1 MDSNNS
7 KTRLLVATHHLPV
20 VAICHNLKNNSKT
33 YSSLP
38 RSIAKKIEAKVD
50 SNSSHLAPY
59 WELQQRSGHTALF
72 SGIKSLGERMD
83 VLHVG
88 WTGQILDESKEPI
101 NDNIDPVLMN
111 DLVEKL
117 GPKYVAVFLD
127 DDTAKGHYY
136 SYCKGHLWPIFH
148 YQIWEKVTKD
158 TPSWV
163 EYIKVNEAFADAIV
177 KIWQP
182 GDLIWIHDYHL
193 MLLPSLLRKALP
205 NANIGFFLHT
215 PFPSSELFRCLPK
228 RKEIL
233 SGILGADLIG
243 FQTYSHARHFISSCT
258 RVLGIESSPRGVDF
272 HGHVVQIGIFSA
284 GIDAERSFDKRKES
298 AVLEKIQ
305 YFKNLYAGKHIIFGR
320 EPLDQI
326 KGIRH
331 KLAAFEKFLIMYP
344 EYRSKVIMIQ
354 ITTPC
359 HAENA
364 AKLESQ
370 VSELVSRINGVYGSL
385 DFSPVHHYHHE
396 IDLNDYFALLSV
408 ADIGLITSTRDG
420 MNTSSHEFVLCQT
433 ENRGTL
439 IISEFTG
446 TAGSLSNAIL
456 VNPWDYVGVAMAIN
470 EALSLSME
478 DRIRKH
484 QSLYEHVASHSSV
497 YWANSF
503 VNAMVEA
510 SLVQA
515 HSTPTPVLD
524 IALIRSS
531 YSKSKKR
538 LFLFDYDG
546 TLTAI
551 RKTPNAAVPSKEML
565 TALTALVKNKRNYV
579 YIVSGRDQA
588 FLEMHL
594 GHIAGLGLR

>member
-1 MDSNNS
+1 MEQSDA
-7 KTRLLVATHHLPV
+7 KTRLLVATHHLPI
-20 VAICHNLKNNSKT
+20 VAICHNLKYKSKT
-33 YSSLP
+33 YPSLP
-38 RSIAKKIEAKVD
+38 RSIAKKIGAKPSV
-50 SNSSHLAPY
+50 SPLTPF
-59 WELQQRSGHTALF
+59 WELQQRAGHTALF

-88 WTGQILDESKEPI
+88 WTGQIVDESKEPI
-101 NDNIDPVLMN
+101 HDDIDPILMD

-117 GPKYVAVFLD
+117 GPKFVPIILD
-127 DDTAKGHYY
+127 DETAKGHYE

-163 EYIKVNEAFADAIV
+163 QYIKVNQAFADAIV

-182 GDLIWIHDYHL
+182 EDLIWIHDYHL

-205 NANIGFFLHT
+205 KAKIGFFLHT

-233 SGILGADLIG
+233 SGILGANLIG

-258 RVLGIESSPRGVDF
+258 RVLGLESSPKGVDF

-284 GIDAERSFDKRKES
+284 GIDAERSFEKRKES
-298 AVLEKIQ
+298 AVIEKIQ
-305 YFKNLYAGKHIIFGR
+305 YFKNLYAGKNIIFGR

-331 KLAAFEKFLIMYP
+331 KLAAFEKFLTMFP
-344 EYRSKVIMIQ
+344 EHRSKVIMIQ

-359 HAENA
+359 QAENG

-370 VSELVSRINGVYGSL
+370 VSELVSRINGAYGSL
-385 DFSPVHHYHHE
+385 DFSPVHYYHHE
-396 IDLNDYFALLSV
+396 IDLTDYFALLSV

-420 MNTSSHEFVLCQT
+420 MNTSSHEFVLCQA

-456 VNPWDYVGVAMAIN
+456 VNPWDYVGVATAIQ
-470 EALSLSME
+470 EALSFSME

-484 QSLYEHVASHSSV
+484 QSLYEHVVSHSSA

-503 VNAMVEA
+503 INAMFEA
-510 SLVQA
+510 SLVET

-524 IALIRSS
+524 LPLLKSS
-531 YSKSKKR
+531 YAKSKKR

-565 TALTALVKNKRNYV
+565 LALTALVNNQHNWV

-594 GHIAGLGLR
+594 GHIVGLGLR

>member
-1 MDSNNS
+1 M
-7 KTRLLVATHHLPV
+7 V
-20 VAICHNLKNNSKT
+20 
-33 YSSLP
+33 
-38 RSIAKKIEAKVD
+38 
-50 SNSSHLAPY
+50 
-59 WELQQRSGHTALF
+59 
-72 SGIKSLGERMD
+72 GIK
-83 VLHVG
+83 
-88 WTGQILDESKEPI
+88 I
-101 NDNIDPVLMN
+101 
-111 DLVEKL
+111 
-117 GPKYVAVFLD
+117 
-127 DDTAKGHYY
+127 
-136 SYCKGHLWPIFH
+136 
-148 YQIWEKVTKD
+148 
-158 TPSWV
+158 
-163 EYIKVNEAFADAIV
+163 IV
-177 KIWQP
+177 
-182 GDLIWIHDYHL
+182 WIHDYHL

-205 NANIGFFLHT
+205 KANIGFFLHT

-233 SGILGADLIG
+233 SGILGSDLIG

-258 RVLGIESSPRGVDF
+258 RVLGLESSPGGVDF

-284 GIDAERSFDKRKES
+284 GIDVERSFSKRIDS
-298 AVLEKIQ
+298 AVIEKIQ
-305 YFKNLYAGKHIIFGR
+305 YFKSLYAGKHIIFGR

-331 KLAAFEKFLIMYP
+331 KLSAFEKFLIMYP
-344 EYRSKVIMIQ
+344 EYRSKVMMIQ

-359 HAENA
+359 HNENV
-364 AKLESQ
+364 KLESQ
-370 VSELVSRINGVYGSL
+370 VSELVSRINGAYGSL
-385 DFSPVHHYHHE
+385 DFSPVQHYHHE

-420 MNTSSHEFVLCQT
+420 MNTSSHEFVLCQS

-456 VNPWDYVGVAMAIN
+456 VNPWDYVEVAMAIH

-478 DRIRKH
+478 ERIRRH
-484 QSLYEHVASHSSV
+484 QSLYEHVSSHSSV

-503 VNAMVEA
+503 INAMAAA
-510 SLVQA
+510 SKLET

-524 IALIRSS
+524 LPLMLSS
-531 YSKSKKR
+531 YVSSEKR

-565 TALTALVKNKRNYV
+565 TALTALVRNSCNSV
-579 YIVSGRDQA
+579 YIVSGRDQG

-594 GHIAGLGLR
+594 GHIVGLGLRYCPLYLNLVRNMDASFAILIVQNGSIF